1 MNAKEK
7 SLNRLYKARVAHLKW
22 VNTIKLLVSGL
33 KVDQSHLI
41 LPIIQDSEIGTW
53 YYNEA
58 IQFGQFRSQSVLSE
72 METQLEAMFNVYAKI
87 YEIYFAQKQSTL
99 KSILGMKEKSVT
111 RHEAELAGRYYE
123 DIVKLSDEFK
133 SKLHTLER
141 QMMAMQES
149 EHALISHFEEEELE
163 VVVKQKNKV
172 QVKEEEN
179 DGEVYSLRAH

>member
-33 KVDQSHLI
+33 KVDKSHLT
-41 LPIIQDSEIGTW
+41 LPIIQDSEVGTW

-58 IQFGQFRSQSVLSE
+58 IQFSQFRSQSVLAE
-72 METQLEAMFNVYAKI
+72 METLLEAMFNMYAKI
-87 YEIYFAQKQSTL
+87 YEIYFTEKQSTL
-99 KSILGMKEKSVT
+99 KSFLGLKNT
-111 RHEAELAGRYYE
+111 TALNRHEIELAGRYYE

-141 QMMAMQES
+141 QMLAMQEN
-149 EHALISHFEEEELE
+149 EHQLVTHFEEEEIVLQPKKKVK
-163 VVVKQKNKV
+163 VV
-172 QVKEEEN
+172 EEEV
-179 DGEVYSLRAH
+179 EEAVYSLRAR